1 MKKCIVDESAEVVEA
16 IDKNDIPNLEEELG
30 DLLFNILL
38 IAQIA
43 SEKGDFDMKSVM
55 EKIGEKIVS
64 RHTWVFGTD
73 KASTPEEALALWKRI
88 RKRKNE
94 KLAIKIRAT
103 KKESLWTAL
112 VNSRAVENP
121 VSFFL
126 MRATQICTIPF
137 FLMTWQNQLNVSK
150 SHPLT

>member
-1 MKKCIVDESAEVVEA
+1 MLVKFQELIDLCAKLRSEEGCPWDRKQTYETMKKCILDESAEVAEA

-43 SEKGDFDMKSVM
+43 SENKDFDMKSVM

-73 KASTPEEALALWKRI
+73 KASTPEEALALWKEN
-88 RKRKNE
+88 K
-94 KLAIKIRAT
+94 
-103 KKESLWTAL
+103 KKE
-112 VNSRAVENP
+112 
-121 VSFFL
+121 
-126 MRATQICTIPF
+126 
-137 FLMTWQNQLNVSK
+137 K
-150 SHPLT
+150 

>member
-1 MKKCIVDESAEVVEA
+1 MLIKFQELLDLCSKLRSEEGCPWDRKQTYETMKKCIVDESDEVAKA

-43 SEKGDFDMKSVM
+43 SEKVDFDMKSVM

-73 KASTPEEALALWKRI
+73 KASTAEEALALWRENK
-88 RKRKNE
+88 
-94 KLAIKIRAT
+94 
-103 KKESLWTAL
+103 KKE
-112 VNSRAVENP
+112 
-121 VSFFL
+121 
-126 MRATQICTIPF
+126 
-137 FLMTWQNQLNVSK
+137 K
-150 SHPLT
+150 SN

>member
-1 MKKCIVDESAEVVEA
+1 MLIKFQELIDLCSKLRSEEGCPWDRKQTYETMKKCIVDESAEVVEA

-73 KASTPEEALALWKRI
+73 KASTPEEALALWKEN
-88 RKRKNE
+88 K
-94 KLAIKIRAT
+94 
-103 KKESLWTAL
+103 KKE
-112 VNSRAVENP
+112 
-121 VSFFL
+121 
-126 MRATQICTIPF
+126 
-137 FLMTWQNQLNVSK
+137 K
-150 SHPLT
+150 